1 MNFRGTLIA
10 AFTFVLLVGLNILP
24 NTATGQTFDA
34 GEKKAIEALIH
45 DYLMAH
51 PEVLLQSVAE
61 YRRRQEMSEQDKT
74 KQKLANLSDILQT
87 NVGSPTIGNPNG
99 NVTIVEFFDYRCSYC
114 KKVFPTIQALLKDD
128 TNIRYVF
135 KEFPILGPVS
145 EIATRASLAAW
156 SIDPK
161 KYMAFHAALMTS
173 RGQLDE
179 KRVFKYVKEAGYDP
193 DQVRNGMHSKAVGT
207 EIATN
212 VKLASE
218 LGINGTP
225 AFLIG
230 DHIVPGAIDMATLKQ
245 LVQAARK

>member
-1 MNFRGTLIA
+1 MTFRGTLFA
-10 AFTFVLLVGLNILP
+10 AFTSILLVGLSILP
-24 NTATGQTFDA
+24 NSATGQTFDA

-61 YRRRQEMSEQDKT
+61 YRRRQEMSEQDQI
-74 KQKLANLSDILQT
+74 KQKLANLSDILKT
-87 NVGSPTIGNPNG
+87 NAGSPVIGNPDG
-99 NVTIVEFFDYRCSYC
+99 DVTIVEFFDYRCSYC
-114 KKVFPTIQALLKDD
+114 KKVLPTIQALLKDD

-135 KEFPILGPVS
+135 KEFPILGPMS
-145 EIATRASLAAW
+145 EVATRASLAAW

-179 KRVFKYVKEAGYDP
+179 SRVFKYAEEVGYDP
-193 DQVRNGMHSKAVGT
+193 DQVRKGMRSKAVGT

-212 VKLASE
+212 MQLASE
-218 LGINGTP
+218 LGITGTP
-225 AFLIG
+225 AFLVG
-230 DHIVPGAIDMATLKQ
+230 DHIVPGAIDLATLKQ
-245 LVQAARK
+245 LVQAARN

>member
-1 MNFRGTLIA
+1 MISRGTLLGALTSI
-10 AFTFVLLVGLNILP
+10 FLVGLSILP

-51 PEVLLQSVAE
+51 PEVLLRSVSE
-61 YRRRQEMSEQDKT
+61 YRQRQEMSEQGLV
-74 KQKLANLSDILQT
+74 KQKLANLSGLLKT
-87 NVGSPTIGNPNG
+87 SAGSPVIGNPNG
-99 NVTIVEFFDYRCSYC
+99 DVTIVEFFDYRCSYC

-128 TNIRYVF
+128 SNIRYVF

-156 SIDPK
+156 SIDPT

-179 KRVFKYVKEAGYDP
+179 SRIFKFAEKAGYDP
-193 DQVRNGMHSKAVGT
+193 DQVRKGMKNKAVGT

-212 VKLASE
+212 IKLASE

-225 AFLIG
+225 AFIVG
-230 DHIVPGAIDMATLKQ
+230 DHIVPGAVDLATLKQ